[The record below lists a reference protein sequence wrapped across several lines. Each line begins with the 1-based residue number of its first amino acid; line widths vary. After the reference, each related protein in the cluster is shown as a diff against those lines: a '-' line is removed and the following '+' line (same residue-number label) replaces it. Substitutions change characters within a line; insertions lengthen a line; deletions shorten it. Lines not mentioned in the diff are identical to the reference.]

1 MLRCNESK
9 HIVIRC
15 PSKSGSEFYN
25 YKKDYSVILLV
36 TVDANYKFIYIN
48 VGTNGRVNDVLVF
61 SKSTFNEVLQTN
73 TLNLPTEV
81 VFVGDD
87 AFPLRKNIMEPYSMT
102 RPLTIKER
110 IFNYRLSR
118 VRRVSENAF
127 GIMLSRFRV

>member
-1 MLRCNESK
+1 
-9 HIVIRC
+9 
-15 PSKSGSEFYN
+15 
-25 YKKDYSVILLV
+25 VILLV